1 MAHLF
6 KKSNDASVL
15 SNVEE
20 TIRVEDGKVSFVVN
34 KGKGSAEQSLS
45 VDDFRSVVGVLR
57 GYVEGGIPSEVSPAP
72 ADIVRQTIA
81 FNVESNSISFRMEN
95 GKGAKPVRVCADEF
109 ASLVSFL
116 GECVSMIGEESAVE
130 TSAPAPK
137 SRKPKGE

>member
-20 TIRVEDGKVSFVVN
+20 TIRVENGMISFVVN
-34 KGKGSAEQSLS
+34 KGKGSAEQELS

-81 FNVESNSISFRMEN
+81 FNGETNSISFRMEN

-109 ASLVSFL
+109 ASLVNFL
-116 GECVSMIGEESAVE
+116 AECVNMIGSESAVE
-130 TSAPAPK
+130 TPAKK
-137 SRKPKGE
+137 SKTKTE